1 VKETAVSEAQ
11 SLPAAQ
17 ELDVTLIRP
26 YKGWSRKDLLE
37 LWQYRELIF
46 FLTWRD
52 IKVRYKQSVLGA
64 GWAILKPLVS
74 MLVFYIIFSRL
85 AGIPTD
91 GAPGPVFYFA
101 GLLPW
106 MLFQEGVTKASGSLV
121 AGSNLIT
128 KVYFPR
134 VAIPLSSVLAGLL
147 DFGLAF
153 LVLLGIMAFYGMA
166 PTRSAWALPLFLL
179 LALVTAVGVGLWTSA
194 LNVRYRDVGYITP
207 FILLAWLYAS
217 PVVYSST
224 LIPEGGWQLLY
235 ALNPM
240 AGVVQGFRWAML
252 GVGAPPSG
260 FLAISAAVALTLLIS
275 GFLYFRRMER
285 TFADVI

>member
-1 VKETAVSEAQ
+1 
-11 SLPAAQ
+11 
-17 ELDVTLIRP
+17 
-26 YKGWSRKDLLE
+26 

-52 IKVRYKQSVLGA
+52 IKVRYKQSILGA
-64 GWAILKPLVS
+64 GWAILKPLIS
-74 MLVFYIIFSRL
+74 MIVFYIIFSRL
-85 AGIPTD
+85 AKIPTD

-106 MLFQEGVTKASGSLV
+106 MLFQEGVTKSSASLV
-121 AGSNLIT
+121 TGSNLIT

-153 LVLLGIMAFYGMA
+153 LVLVGMMVFYRMA
-166 PTRSAWALPLFLL
+166 PTPSVWTLPIFLL
-179 LALVTAVGVGLWTSA
+179 LALVTAVGVGLWLSA
-194 LNVRYRDVGYITP
+194 LNVTYRDVGYITP

-260 FLAISAAVALTLLIS
+260 FLAISAAVALLLLIS